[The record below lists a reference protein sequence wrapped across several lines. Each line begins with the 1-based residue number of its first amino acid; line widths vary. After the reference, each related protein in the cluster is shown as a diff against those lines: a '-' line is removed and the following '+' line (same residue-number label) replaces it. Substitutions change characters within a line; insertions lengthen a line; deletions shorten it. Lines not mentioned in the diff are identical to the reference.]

1 MPEKAFASRILIIK
15 SLNFFEADLNL
26 NLGPDKIRIPHA
38 LIVVGTNVGSS
49 QYADVFSTFFV
60 KIR

>member
-1 MPEKAFASRILIIK
+1 MPEKAFAFRILIIK

-49 QYADVFSTFFV
+49 Q
-60 KIR
+60 